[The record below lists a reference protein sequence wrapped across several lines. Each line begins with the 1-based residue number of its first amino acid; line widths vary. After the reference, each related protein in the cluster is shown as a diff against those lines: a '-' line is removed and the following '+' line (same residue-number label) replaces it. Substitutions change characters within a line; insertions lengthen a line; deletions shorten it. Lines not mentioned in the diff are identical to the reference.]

1 MPKNKKLFI
10 LIPIVLVVIIFIL
23 FFFCFEYFKN
33 NKLRSENMNFLN
45 QEEEEEEGTVNNNLS
60 DEFDVNRIPEV
71 QQVDESRESIINN
84 PRFSIPK
91 DISGIE
97 MMTQV
102 EKESLGIDPNLE
114 VQVLG
119 RSEDGRPTGYQFI
132 YSEEDF
138 ILDIK

>member
-45 QEEEEEEGTVNNNLS
+45 QEEEEGTVNNNLS

-91 DISGIE
+91 DVSGIE

>member
-1 MPKNKKLFI
+1 MPNKKLFI
-10 LIPIVLVVIIFIL
+10 LIPILLAIVIFIL

-33 NKLRSENMNFLN
+33 NKLGGENINSIN
-45 QEEEEEEGTVNNNLS
+45 QGEEGSVNNNLS

-91 DISGIE
+91 DVSGIE
-97 MMTQV
+97 MMTLA